1 MNLGK
6 DGIYTDNGLRLTNFR
21 FNNPLPLFSLENEN
35 RLAGVEMQ
43 ISAPGLTETIVV
55 QVNHP
60 ITKQILEAVETA
72 RVLVPVNSGALDT
85 YILEQALANTE
96 KKIYLNRFGPIR
108 LCSGE
113 WLFANN
119 ELNIECDKYAVALA
133 PSIANIQLIGS
144 PDLARTSIVNMIR
157 EIEKHQSTVFPIC
170 CYTFL
175 SPFRTEIANL
185 GLATFPILYV
195 HGPQNYGKTTLITE
209 FCLLYDNKETG
220 IVQDRFEGNSTDKG
234 LMQEISGIANRV
246 VLIDDLPRSSD
257 PSITRERLNLIGQ
270 IIRFAANNNVRRTA
284 STTTPLQACLA
295 GVAIS
300 SEIPL
305 RSASDITRVI
315 QVTVDYPI
323 IGTLHATRADA
334 ANAFRA
340 WIKWLLPHFDEEIAN
355 LKEKFSNSEGG
366 ETARLNA
373 SLILLDWVNELFF
386 RFALDLEIVD
396 GEYYESAIKVGHR
409 QFELLLKTQAQEVQ
423 RIQSNSPK
431 GNFSWCILKA
441 YNAGE
446 FHTVNSRKKMLDEHD
461 CLIEHGALCI
471 RTKTLL
477 KYFETNTIFDSLSDK
492 KITKTLQEE
501 GAIDCLSKEN
511 PQRKRNKEGKSAG
524 KKINGKRYLEL
535 NLVKLK
541 KAAVGYK

>member
-55 QVNHP
+55 QVNRP

-85 YILEQALANTE
+85 YILEPALANTE

-133 PSIANIQLIGS
+133 SSIANIQLIGS

-257 PSITRERLNLIGQ
+257 PSITRESLNLIGQ

-315 QVTVDYPI
+315 QVILDYPI
-323 IGTLHATRADA
+323 IGTLHATRADT
-334 ANAFRA
+334 ANTFRA
-340 WIKWLLPHFDEEIAN
+340 WIKWLLPHFDDEIAN
-355 LKEKFSNSEGG
+355 LKERLSNNESG

-386 RFALDLEIVD
+386 RFALELKIL
-396 GEYYESAIKVGHR
+396 GREYYDSAIEVGH
-409 QFELLLKTQAQEVQ
+409 Q
-423 RIQSNSPK
+423 
-431 GNFSWCILKA
+431 
-441 YNAGE
+441 
-446 FHTVNSRKKMLDEHD
+446 
-461 CLIEHGALCI
+461 
-471 RTKTLL
+471 
-477 KYFETNTIFDSLSDK
+477 
-492 KITKTLQEE
+492 
-501 GAIDCLSKEN
+501 
-511 PQRKRNKEGKSAG
+511 
-524 KKINGKRYLEL
+524 
-535 NLVKLK
+535 
-541 KAAVGYK
+541 